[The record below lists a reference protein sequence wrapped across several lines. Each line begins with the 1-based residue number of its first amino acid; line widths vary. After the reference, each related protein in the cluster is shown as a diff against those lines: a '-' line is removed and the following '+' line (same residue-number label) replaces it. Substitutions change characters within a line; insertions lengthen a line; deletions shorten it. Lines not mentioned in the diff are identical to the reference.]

1 MRSYVAR
8 PTVAILGVVF
18 CACGE
23 KREESPRVDRSPTVT
38 AAAADCTDSIE
49 TRALACSGGTAR
61 RVGNTLF
68 VRLGTGAETRFVDNA
83 SAEDDEGYRYVG
95 RVASNRFHI
104 VERNGNESEPTY
116 HLVNAA
122 TGVFVIT
129 EEIPRFSPDAQRFAI
144 GGSHWDNCAEANGG
158 KLEVWRITDSVPV
171 IEWRT
176 VTQACGRSVPAGW
189 GAVDLRWR
197 SPDTLA
203 FMREDFAPRD
213 TSVVS
218 SGAQRRRRPMLLVGT
233 GARWAI
239 VAPR

>member
-1 MRSYVAR
+1 MRSHIAR
-8 PTVAILGVVF
+8 RTVAVLSVVLG
-18 CACGE
+18 ACGGNRE
-23 KREESPRVDRSPTVT
+23 KSPRVERSPTAT
-38 AAAADCTDSIE
+38 AADCTDSVE

-95 RVASNRFHI
+95 FVASNRFHI
-104 VERNGNESEPTY
+104 VERNGHESEPTY

-122 TGVFVIT
+122 TGAFVIT
-129 EEIPRFSPDAQRFAI
+129 EEVPRFSPDAQRFAI

-158 KLEVWRITDSVPV
+158 KLEIWRMTDSVPV

-176 VTQACGRSVPAGW
+176 VTQACGRSVPVGW

-213 TSVVS
+213 TSVAS
-218 SGAQRRRRPMLLVGT
+218 SQVQRRRRPMLLIHT
-233 GARWAI
+233 GAQWAI

>member
-1 MRSYVAR
+1 
-8 PTVAILGVVF
+8 
-18 CACGE
+18 
-23 KREESPRVDRSPTVT
+23 
-38 AAAADCTDSIE
+38 
-49 TRALACSGGTAR
+49 
-61 RVGNTLF
+61 
-68 VRLGTGAETRFVDNA
+68 VRLGTGAETRFVDKA

-158 KLEVWRITDSVPV
+158 KLEVWRMTDSIPV
-171 IEWRT
+171 IESRS
-176 VTQACGRSVPAGW
+176 VTQACGPQSGNGW
-189 GAVDLRWR
+189 GALELHWR
-197 SPDTLA
+197 SADTLA
-203 FMREDFAPRD
+203 CMREDFAPRD
-213 TSVVS
+213 TSVAS
-218 SGAQRRRRPMLLVGT
+218 SQVQRRRRPMLLIHT
-233 GARWAI
+233 GAQWAI